1 MNFVKKFNM
10 DLQEKMFEE
19 VEAWRK
25 SGLTK
30 QVFVK
35 DKEYTLAKFNYWV
48 AKQSAMQT
56 SEKNRWVSRNWFFRN
71 KVRLVLVRHQLN
83 INTK

>member
-56 SEKNRWVSRNWFFRN
+56 SEKIDGFQEVGFLETKLG
-71 KVRLVLVRHQLN
+71 KVRQSLCACLLA
-83 INTK
+83 